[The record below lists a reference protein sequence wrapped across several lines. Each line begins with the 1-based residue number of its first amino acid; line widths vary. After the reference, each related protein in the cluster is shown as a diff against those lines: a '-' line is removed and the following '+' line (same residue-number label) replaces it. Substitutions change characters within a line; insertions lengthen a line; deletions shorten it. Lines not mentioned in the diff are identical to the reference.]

1 MVSVSFHL
9 ERILGTRKLCEEL
22 MELRG
27 KEKSFR
33 AEIEAKEREKKSVEE
48 EVKALE
54 EKERTESEKK
64 EEKKA
69 VVKKEEESNVKESVE
84 EIEKMLGCFVR
95 LLSDDSFELLIKK
108 REESKARIIIHML
121 SDQSVSIRVVFH
133 PSITKSLRKRLEAR
147 LPIQTERIVEVKDMR
162 EMVCRYYWIVCHT
175 C

>member
-27 KEKSFR
+27 KEKSVR

-64 EEKKA
+64 SYKGQKRY
-69 VVKKEEESNVKESVE
+69 SV
-84 EIEKMLGCFVR
+84 
-95 LLSDDSFELLIKK
+95 
-108 REESKARIIIHML
+108 
-121 SDQSVSIRVVFH
+121 
-133 PSITKSLRKRLEAR
+133 LRQRR
-147 LPIQTERIVEVKDMR
+147 
-162 EMVCRYYWIVCHT
+162 
-175 C
+175 

>member
-1 MVSVSFHL
+1 
-9 ERILGTRKLCEEL
+9 

-27 KEKSFR
+27 KEKSVR
-33 AEIEAKEREKKSVEE
+33 AEIDAKEREKKSVEE

-54 EKERTESEKK
+54 EKERTESEKKEEKKAVVKKEEKKAVVKK

-121 SDQSVSIRVVFH
+121 SDQSVSIRVVLH

>member
-1 MVSVSFHL
+1 MVGVSFHL

-27 KEKSFR
+27 KEKSVR

-54 EKERTESEKK
+54 EKERTELEKK
-64 EEKKA
+64 EKKV
-69 VVKKEEESNVKESVE
+69 VVKKEEEGDVKESVE

-95 LLSDDSFELLIKK
+95 VLSDDSFELLIKK

-121 SDQSVSIRVVFH
+121 SDQSVSIRVVLH